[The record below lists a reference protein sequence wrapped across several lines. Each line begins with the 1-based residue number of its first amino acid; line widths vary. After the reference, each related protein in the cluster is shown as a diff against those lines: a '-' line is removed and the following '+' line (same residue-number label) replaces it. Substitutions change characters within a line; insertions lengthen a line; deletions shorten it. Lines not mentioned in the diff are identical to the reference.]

1 MRKNLPPK
9 EHFVG
14 KTIERYPN
22 HLIQK
27 YVASGANGHLFQA
40 YDKST
45 GSTLA
50 FKVVPLGNL
59 ASSMG
64 NDQYLEEAKKANLL
78 EHPSV
83 VRYHD
88 AVNYLDSKSGIACV
102 VFVCDY
108 VDGKSLVDYLS
119 TAASREQIDIS
130 FIVEF
135 LRAMFG
141 LLYELQQRGY
151 NHGDLHAGNVLVV
164 KSRYD
169 VTGRTTFR
177 VTDFGVHISTDTA
190 AYGDYLNVADTLRK
204 LLECVDYRLV
214 SGKERFVYNALRD
227 QFLRR
232 HLIETD
238 DTIDPLVRNPKALL
252 EKLTSLEDEYRR
264 VATEERRVK
273 RLVTPF
279 DYPSCEQIGNSHL
292 LLKALY
298 SDRLLGLPEI
308 NARTNTVLTGPR
320 GCGKTTVFRALSL
333 EYLTSTGED
342 RPEEVDCI
350 GIYYRCDDLYFA
362 FPRYKT
368 PSRNS
373 GIDIPMHFLTVTLL
387 GLLLEQMEVWAGRYF
402 LDEWEQRRER
412 FVEDLWKLLGW
423 ERPTSPAENRL
434 AALIER
440 LKGRERKKA
449 AKAQRFAKAKGEAQ
463 KEYFGPGKLSEACAL
478 IRDRFEFIGERPF
491 YFFVDDYSKPKIT
504 EALQAN
510 LNRLVMQR
518 AGDVFFKLSTES
530 PVSFA
535 RHDIDKKVYA
545 ESREFDFVNLG
556 LRYITEAAGRP
567 LEFIDDLFR
576 RRFGEVEG
584 YPVSNLGELL
594 GSSPRNENATARV
607 FRGAGTEEER
617 TMYGWYAGRETVA
630 AMCSGDIHYVIRL
643 VGRMVEDCGGTDGL
657 RASRTVP
664 KIAERKQHQSIRAA
678 AGAFMESI
686 RTVPEVGQELA
697 EVVSAF
703 GNVAHSYLL
712 HKSSKNR
719 GGEPPH
725 QASRIEP
732 YEAPSLTGSERKI
745 LDGLLRYSVL
755 IEDPRGKSRR
765 GRVVPRF
772 YLRRYLIP
780 HFGLTFSRRDSIE
793 LEDSEIRL
801 LLTEPK
807 AFEKKFRMRADEREA
822 ENSDDRSAQG
832 ALFDEERGTE

>member
-9 EHFVG
+9 KNFIG

-22 HLIQK
+22 HVIRK

-40 YDKST
+40 FDDST

-59 ASSMG
+59 ASRKG
-64 NDQYLEEAKKANLL
+64 NAEYLEEAKKANLL

-88 AVNYLDSKSGIACV
+88 VVGYLEPTSKVQCV
-102 VFVCDY
+102 VFICDY
-108 VDGKSLVDYLS
+108 VNGKSLADYLS
-119 TAASREQIDIS
+119 KVASREEIDIP

-135 LRAMFG
+135 LSVMFG

-151 NHGDLHAGNVLVV
+151 EHGDLHAGNILVV

-177 VTDFGVHISTDTA
+177 VTDFGVRVRGTA
-190 AYGDYLNVADTLRK
+190 AHADYLNVGVTLSR
-204 LLECVDYRLV
+204 LLDCVDYRLV

-227 QFLRR
+227 QFLKR

-238 DTIDPLVRNPKALL
+238 NTIDPLARNPRALL
-252 EKLTSLEDEYRR
+252 EKLMSLEDEYRR
-264 VATEERRVK
+264 VAIEKRRVK

-333 EYLTSTGED
+333 EYLTSTDKD
-342 RPEEVDCI
+342 RPANVDYI
-350 GIYYRCDDLYFA
+350 GIYYRCDDLYFS
-362 FPRYKT
+362 FPRYKRS
-368 PSRNS
+368 SRAAA
-373 GIDIPMHFLTVTLL
+373 IDIPMHFLTVTLL
-387 GLLLEQMEVWAGRYF
+387 GLLLEQIEVWAGRHF
-402 LDEWEQRRER
+402 ATKWGERRER
-412 FVEDLWKLLGW
+412 FVEDLWKLFGW
-423 ERPTSPAENRL
+423 QRPNSPAENRL
-434 AALIER
+434 SALIER
-440 LKGRERKKA
+440 LKGQERRRA
-449 AKAQRFAKAKGEAQ
+449 AKAQRFLNVKRRAAA
-463 KEYFGPGKLSEACAL
+463 EYFGPGKLSETCAL
-478 IRDRFEFIGERPF
+478 IRERLEFIGERPF

-535 RHDIDKKVYA
+535 RHDIDRKVYA

-567 LEFIDDLFR
+567 MEFIDDLFR

-584 YPVSNLGELL
+584 YPVSNLEELL
-594 GSSPRNENATARV
+594 GSSPRNENASARV

-617 TMYGWYAGRETVA
+617 STYGLYAGRETIA
-630 AMCSGDIHYVIRL
+630 AMCSGDVHYVIRL

-657 RASRTVP
+657 RASSTTP
-664 KIAERKQHQSIRAA
+664 KISERRQHQSIRAA

-697 EVVSAF
+697 EVVAAF

-712 HKSSKNR
+712 HKNSRNR
-719 GGEPPH
+719 KGEPPH

-732 YEAPSLTGSERKI
+732 YEALRLRRPERKI
-745 LDGLLRYSVL
+745 LEGLLRYSVL

-765 GRVVPRF
+765 GSVVPRF

-780 HFGLTFSRRDSIE
+780 HFGLTFSRRDSLE
-793 LEDSEIRL
+793 LEEREMKL
-801 LLTEPK
+801 MLTDPK
-807 AFEKKFRMRADEREA
+807 AFEKEFRMRADETDARVREG
-822 ENSDDRSAQG
+822 ESAQG
-832 ALFDEERGTE
+832 GLFDDERGAG

>member
-1 MRKNLPPK
+1 MRRNLPPK
-9 EHFVG
+9 EYFIG
-14 KTIERYPN
+14 RTIDRYPN
-22 HLIQK
+22 HVIRD
-27 YVASGANGHLFQA
+27 YVDSGTNGHLFRA
-40 YDKST
+40 FDRAT
-45 GSTLA
+45 GSVLA

-59 ASSMG
+59 ASNGSS
-64 NDQYLEEAKKANLL
+64 DQYLEEAKKANLL

-88 AVNYLDSKSGIACV
+88 VVAYSDRESSIECV
-102 VFVCDY
+102 VFICDY
-108 VDGKSLVDYLS
+108 VNGKSLEDYLS
-119 TAASREQIDIS
+119 RQVSRKQIDIS

-135 LRAMFG
+135 LSVMFG

-151 NHGDLHAGNVLVV
+151 EHGDLHAGNILVV

-177 VTDFGVHISTDTA
+177 VTDFGVRMLTGIS
-190 AYGDYLNVADTLRK
+190 AYGDYLNVAVTLSK
-204 LLECVDYRLV
+204 LLDCIDYRLLV
-214 SGKERFVYNALRD
+214 SGRERFVYNALRD
-227 QFLRR
+227 QFLQR

-238 DTIDPLVRNPKALL
+238 DTIDPLARNPKGLL
-252 EKLTSLEDEYRR
+252 EKLQSLEDEYRR
-264 VATEERRVK
+264 VATEERRVR

-308 NARTNTVLTGPR
+308 NARSNTVLTGPR

-333 EYLTSTGED
+333 EYLTSTGKDQPDELD
-342 RPEEVDCI
+342 YI

-362 FPRYKT
+362 FPRYET
-368 PSRNS
+368 SPLVSS
-373 GIDIPMHFLTVTLL
+373 IDIPMHFLTVTLL
-387 GLLLEQMEVWAGRYF
+387 GLLLEQVEVWA
-402 LDEWEQRRER
+402 RRH
-412 FVEDLWKLLGW
+412 FEDLWKQRRGRFVGELWELLGW
-423 ERPTSPAENRL
+423 QRPNSPAEDRL
-434 AALIER
+434 SALIQK
-440 LKGRERKKA
+440 LKGRERRRA
-449 AKAQRFAKAKGEAQ
+449 AKAQRFANVKSDREV
-463 KEYFGPGKLSEACAL
+463 EYFGPGKLSEACAL
-478 IRDRFEFIGERPF
+478 IRERLEFIGERPF

-545 ESREFDFVNLG
+545 ENREFDFVNLG
-556 LRYITEAAGRP
+556 LRYIMEGAGRP
-567 LEFIDDLFR
+567 LDFIDDLFR
-576 RRFGEVEG
+576 RRFGEVGG
-584 YPVSNLGELL
+584 YPVGDLEELL
-594 GSSPRNENATARV
+594 GSAPRNENATARV
-607 FRGAGTEEER
+607 FRGSGTEEER
-617 TMYGWYAGRETVA
+617 AAHGWYAGRETVA

-643 VGRMVEDCGGTDGL
+643 VGRMVEDCGGTEGV
-657 RASRTVP
+657 RASSARP
-664 KIAERKQHQSIRAA
+664 RISGQKQHQSIRAA

-697 EVVSAF
+697 EVVAAF

-712 HKSSKNR
+712 HKNSRNR
-719 GGEPPH
+719 KGQPPH

-732 YEAPSLTGSERKI
+732 YDALRLTGAERRI
-745 LDGLLRYSVL
+745 LEALLRYSVL

-765 GRVVPRF
+765 GSVVPRF

-780 HFGLTFSRRDSIE
+780 HFGLTFRTVIDIKLS
-793 LEDSEIRL
+793 
-801 LLTEPK
+801 T
-807 AFEKKFRMRADEREA
+807 
-822 ENSDDRSAQG
+822 
-832 ALFDEERGTE
+832 